1 MWSDL
6 PLFPDRA
13 STIAGQIDALFLAL
27 VAISVFFSTM
37 IFFLIFFFAIRYR
50 RRPGRGHA
58 EQVQNKFL
66 LEFFWTGVPICITV
80 VLFIFGAMLFM
91 RLRQPPANALPI
103 YVVGKQW
110 MWKVQHPEGRREID
124 ELHVPVGRPV
134 KLVMAS
140 QDVIHDIFI
149 PAFRIKQDVV
159 PGRYT
164 AMWFEATKKGE
175 YHLFCSQYCGTQH
188 SGMIGKV
195 IAMEPREFEAWLAG
209 STEETPV
216 KAGEKLFSRFDC
228 TNCHAPGARQR
239 GPTLEGAYGNPVGL
253 QSGQTVLFDDN
264 YIRESILNPMAQIT
278 EGYRPI
284 MPTFQGQLNEEQ
296 IMELIAYIKSLTPQ
310 QSGKP
315 NP

>member
-13 STIAGQIDALFLAL
+13 SSVAGDVDALFFAL
-27 VAISVFFSTM
+27 IGMSLFFATL
-37 IFFLIFFFAIRYR
+37 IFFLIFFFSIRYR

-58 EQVQNKFL
+58 DHVHNSIA
-66 LEFFWTGVPICITV
+66 LEVLWTGIPVCITIT
-80 VLFIFGAMLFM
+80 LFVFGAMVFM
-91 RLRQPPANALPI
+91 RLRQPPPDALSI

-110 MWKVQHPEGRREID
+110 MWKVQHPSGRREID

-140 QDVIHDIFI
+140 QDVIHDVFI

-164 AMWFEATKKGE
+164 ALWFEATKKGE

-195 IAMEPREFEAWLAG
+195 IAMEPRDFEAWLAG
-209 STEETPV
+209 STEESPV

-228 TNCHAPGARQR
+228 TSCHAADARQR
-239 GPTLEGAYGNPVGL
+239 GPKLDGAYGHPVRL
-253 QSGQTVLFDDN
+253 QTGQTVTFDDN

-284 MPTFQGQLNEEQ
+284 MPTFQGQLSEEQ
-296 IMELIAYIKSLTPQ
+296 IMELIAYIKSLTP
-310 QSGKP
+310 
-315 NP
+315 

>member
-1 MWSDL
+1 MWSEL

-13 STIAGQIDALFLAL
+13 STIAGETDALFFAL
-27 VAISVFFSTM
+27 IAISAFFATL
-37 IFFLIFFFAIRYR
+37 IFFLLFFFSIRYR
-50 RRPGRGHA
+50 RRAGRPRA
-58 EQVQNKFL
+58 AQVNTSLL
-66 LEFFWTGVPICITV
+66 LELFWTGVPICITV
-80 VLFIFGAMLFM
+80 GLFIFGAMVFM
-91 RLRQPPANALPI
+91 RVRQPPANALPI

-124 ELHVPVGRPV
+124 ELHIPVGRPV

-140 QDVIHDIFI
+140 QDVIHDFFV
-149 PAFRIKQDVV
+149 PAFRVKQDVV

-195 IAMEPREFEAWLAG
+195 IAMEPRDFEAWLAG
-209 STEETPV
+209 STDETPV

-228 TNCHAPGARQR
+228 VNCHAANTRQR
-239 GPTLEGAYGNPVGL
+239 GPALEGAYGHPVRL
-253 QSGQTVLFDDN
+253 QTGQTVLFDDN